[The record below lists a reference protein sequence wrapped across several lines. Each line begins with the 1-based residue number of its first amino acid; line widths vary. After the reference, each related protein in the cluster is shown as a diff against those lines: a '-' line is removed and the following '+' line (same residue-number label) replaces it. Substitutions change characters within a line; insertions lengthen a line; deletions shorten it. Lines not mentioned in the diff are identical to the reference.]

1 MEDQSGD
8 EAKTRD
14 EDDDEDSPQLSE
26 HALAALQE
34 FYAERLAKEQQLAAS
49 LESGSACVH
58 THVEEDW
65 VAMNIIRSLVG
76 RIILLLTSIVYPHLA
91 IKPIL
96 V

>member
-1 MEDQSGD
+1 MDQDQSSD
-8 EAKTRD
+8 EAKNRD

-26 HALAALQE
+26 HALTALQE

-76 RIILLLTSIVYPHLA
+76 HIILLLRHLF
-91 IKPIL
+91 IL
-96 V
+96 I

>member
-1 MEDQSGD
+1 MEDQSSD
-8 EAKTRD
+8 EAKNRDED

-49 LESGSACVH
+49 LESGSARVH

-65 VAMNIIRSLVG
+65 VAMNITSSRQLF
-76 RIILLLTSIVYPHLA
+76 ILI
-91 IKPIL
+91 
-96 V
+96 